1 MVVIYKDVEK
11 CLHIT
16 EIVDAVVYNKLKVN
30 GCDDMNVPVL
40 CCTTKQGKSLT
51 FVFEAGTE
59 QTYIARLALQLADEK
74 ELYLTNTTVR
84 YMAYTN
90 IDYFNYGDVKRFATC
105 K

>member
-11 CLHIT
+11 CLHVT
-16 EIVDAVVYNKLKVN
+16 EIVDAIVYHKLKVT
-30 GCDDMNVPVL
+30 GCDEINVPVL
-40 CCTTKQGKSLT
+40 RCTTKQGKSLT

-84 YMAYTN
+84 YMACTN
-90 IDYFNYGDVKRFATC
+90 IDYCNYGGVKRFATC